1 MLNIY
6 IPQKLYSTIVF
17 AGIIVLV
24 LYVIRMLLRYFVQY
38 YGHAIGVK
46 MQPEK
51 WGIREPIMFYIMNT
65 HQLGRT

>member
-17 AGIIVLV
+17 ACIIVLV

-38 YGHAIGVK
+38 YGYAIGVK
-46 MQPEK
+46 MQSQMRQDLFDV
-51 WGIREPIMFYIMNT
+51 RELA
-65 HQLGRT
+65 HHGSVSA